1 MSTPDPVPDDLPAAL
16 ADALRAPLVDQ
27 HGHGVRRAGLDR
39 AEFEQAMNACAAPPG
54 TTGFDSPAGAAIRRW
69 CAPVLGLEP
78 HAAPAT
84 YLERR
89 TALGAEEAG
98 RLLLRAAGVSAF
110 FVDAGEP
117 RNVRAEAAARAV
129 RLEAVD
135 SRTAGGPAGR
145 GSGAGEPR
153 GGRPDAAVKRGGR
166 LDATE
171 TARLAGSGGHAI
183 ICLERIAAAVAARE
197 PAAHAYADELAEEL
211 RARARRAVALKS
223 VIAGHAGLA
232 VDPMPPEPGEV
243 TAAAGRWIR
252 EGGHDR
258 LADPVLLR
266 HGLWAGLEAA
276 RDRKIPLQFQVG
288 AGDLDA
294 ADLHRSDP
302 LALAPFLRA
311 AQPYGVPIILVNT
324 DPYVRQAACLAA
336 TFPHVYLDIGAA
348 LATSAAGSA
357 TLIADALAAAPF
369 HKILYGSGGRG
380 LPEQALLAAVYH
392 RRGLAR
398 ALAARVDD
406 GEWTVADA
414 AHAARLIGADNARR
428 VYRLAG

>member
-1 MSTPDPVPDDLPAAL
+1 MSATPDPLPDDLPTAL
-16 ADALRAPLVDQ
+16 ADAVRAPLVDQ

-54 TTGFDSPAGAAIRRW
+54 TTGFDSPAGSAIRRW
-69 CAPVLGLEP
+69 CAPVLGLDP
-78 HAAPAT
+78 HAAPAA
-84 YLERR
+84 YLARR
-89 TALGAEEAG
+89 TELGAEEAN
-98 RLLLRAAGVSAF
+98 RLLLRAAGMSAF
-110 FVDAGEP
+110 FVDAGET
-117 RNVRAEAAARAV
+117 RAV
-129 RLEAVD
+129 RLEAAAVRPGAAD
-135 SRTAGGPAGR
+135 RRAGR
-145 GSGAGEPR
+145 PESGRTR
-153 GGRPDAAVKRGGR
+153 GAR

-171 TARLAGSGGHAI
+171 TARLAGAGGHEI
-183 ICLERIAAAVAARE
+183 IRLERLAASVAARE

-211 RARARRAVALKS
+211 ELRTRRAVALKS
-223 VIAGHAGLA
+223 VIAGREGLA

-243 TAAAGRWIR
+243 TAAASRWIR
-252 EGGHDR
+252 EGGEDR

-276 RDRKIPLQFQVG
+276 RERKIPLQFQVG
-288 AGDLDA
+288 AGDVDA

-302 LALAPFLRA
+302 LTLGPFLRA

-336 TFPHVYLDIGAA
+336 TFPHVYLDVGAA

-357 TLIADALAAAPF
+357 VMIAEALATAPF
-369 HKILYGSGGRG
+369 HKLLFGSGSRG
-380 LPEQALLAAVYH
+380 LAEQTLLAAVYH

-398 ALAARVDD
+398 ALASRVAD
-406 GEWTVADA
+406 GEWTVTDA
-414 AHAARLIGADNARR
+414 AHVARLIGADNARR